1 MNRVDYNC
9 KQPRTYCL
17 TFRVNPLVFFP
28 QSVNTC
34 ETLLCIFCLLR
45 TRDSRVSKMDSLAQT
60 SSLDA
65 STFLVLRKNRKSPEG
80 GREDISLFSYTY
92 LCKLLVNFKYAGSI
106 GLGPA
111 EAAGVAIVLDLGDSI
126 HGVVAK
132 GL

>member
-9 KQPRTYCL
+9 KQARTYCL
-17 TFRVNPLVFFP
+17 TFRVNSLVVFP
-28 QSVNTC
+28 QSANIC
-34 ETLLCIFCLLR
+34 ETLLCIFCFLG
-45 TRDSRVSKMDSLAQT
+45 TRDSCVSKMDSLEQT
-60 SSLDA
+60 SLDA
-65 STFLVLRKNRKSPEG
+65 STFPVLFKNRHRLR
-80 GREDISLFSYTY
+80 GREDTCLFSYTY
-92 LCKLLVNFKYAGSI
+92 LCKLLVNFKQAGSA